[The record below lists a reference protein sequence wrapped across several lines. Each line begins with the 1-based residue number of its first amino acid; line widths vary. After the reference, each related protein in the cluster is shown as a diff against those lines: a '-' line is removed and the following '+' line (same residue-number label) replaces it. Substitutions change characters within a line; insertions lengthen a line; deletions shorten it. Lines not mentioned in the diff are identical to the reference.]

1 MSRPVDLLIAYRV
14 IKMLVTPFEK
24 QPAFKYGIID
34 KDGKVLK
41 KYKTITGSQEK
52 RSYTVLHRFVFNL
65 KRILAK
71 VGIRGKL
78 GSFAVAAALLLKE
91 DKKYLIHKET
101 IESAVITYLKENNLY
116 EEILNESRE
125 IPEVYTDDKLFCTC
139 FGVDVFERDGELRS
153 EFEYDITYKRSAG
166 RTYQ

>member
-41 KYKTITGSQEK
+41 KYKSITGSQEK

-65 KRILAK
+65 KRILSK

-78 GSFAVAAALLLKE
+78 GSFAVAAALLLRE
-91 DKKYLIHKET
+91 DKRYAIHKET

-153 EFEYDITYKRSAG
+153 EFEYAKTL
-166 RTYQ
+166 

>member
-1 MSRPVDLLIAYRV
+1 MANRPVDLLIAYRV
-14 IKMLVTPFEK
+14 IKMLVTPFK
-24 QPAFKYGIID
+24 DQPAFKYGIID
-34 KDGKVLK
+34 DKGNVLK

-52 RSYTVLHRFVFNL
+52 RSYTILHRFVFNL
-65 KRILAK
+65 KRILSK

-91 DKKYLIHKET
+91 DKRYAIHKET

-139 FGVDVFERDGELRS
+139 FGVDVYERDGELRS
-153 EFEYDITYKRSAG
+153 EFEYAKTL
-166 RTYQ
+166 

>member
-1 MSRPVDLLIAYRV
+1 MANRPVDLLIAYRV
-14 IKMLVTPFEK
+14 IKMLVTPFDK

-34 KDGKVLK
+34 KNGKVLK
-41 KYKTITGSQEK
+41 KYNTIKGTNEK
-52 RSYTVLHRFVFNL
+52 RSYTILHRSVFNL

-91 DKKYLIHKET
+91 NKRYFQHKEV

-125 IPEVYTDDKLFCTC
+125 IPEVNTDDKLFCTC
-139 FGVDVFERDGELRS
+139 FGVDVFERDGELVS
-153 EFEYDITYKRSAG
+153 EFEYAQTL
-166 RTYQ
+166 

>member
-14 IKMLVTPFEK
+14 IKMLVTPFDK

-34 KDGKVLK
+34 KDGNVLK

-52 RSYTVLHRFVFNL
+52 RSYTILHRFVFNL
-65 KRILAK
+65 KRILSK

-91 DKKYLIHKET
+91 DKRYAIHKET
-101 IESAVITYLKENNLY
+101 IESAVITYLKDNNLY

-139 FGVDVFERDGELRS
+139 FGVDVYERDGELKS
-153 EFEYDITYKRSAG
+153 EFEYAKTL
-166 RTYQ
+166 

>member
-14 IKMLVTPFEK
+14 IKMLVTPFDK

-34 KDGKVLK
+34 KDGNVLK

-52 RSYTVLHRFVFNL
+52 RSYTILHRFVFNL
-65 KRILAK
+65 KRILSK

-91 DKKYLIHKET
+91 DKRYAIHKET

-139 FGVDVFERDGELRS
+139 FGVDVYERDGELRS
-153 EFEYDITYKRSAG
+153 EFEYAKTL
-166 RTYQ
+166 

>member
-1 MSRPVDLLIAYRV
+1 MANRPVDLLIAYRV
-14 IKMLVTPFEK
+14 IKMLVTPFDK

-41 KYKTITGSQEK
+41 KFNTITGTLEK

-65 KRILAK
+65 KRLLAK
-71 VGIRGKL
+71 AGIKGKL
-78 GSFAVAAALLLKE
+78 GSFAVAAALLLRE
-91 DKKYLIHKET
+91 DKRYAIHKET

-153 EFEYDITYKRSAG
+153 EFEYAETL
-166 RTYQ
+166 

>member
-41 KYKTITGSQEK
+41 KYKSITGSQEK

-139 FGVDVFERDGELRS
+139 FGVDVFERDGELVS
-153 EFEYDITYKRSAG
+153 EFEYAQTL
-166 RTYQ
+166 

>member
-1 MSRPVDLLIAYRV
+1 MANRPVDLLIAYRV
-14 IKMLVTPFEK
+14 IKMLVTPFK
-24 QPAFKYGIID
+24 DQPAYKYGIID
-34 KDGKVLK
+34 DKGNVLIKFKDVKG
-41 KYKTITGSQEK
+41 TAEK

-65 KRILAK
+65 KRILSK

-78 GSFAVAAALLLKE
+78 GSFAVAAALLLRENKR
-91 DKKYLIHKET
+91 YAIHKET

-153 EFEYDITYKRSAG
+153 EFEYAKTL
-166 RTYQ
+166 